1 MAIVFV
7 TVKTESFTFWVN
19 VYIRVGSQ
27 GLLTWVNSLT
37 TKLVSI
43 KPPGWKTGLGLFTTL
58 LKILKD
64 TLKIA
69 MVNTSNSMLKWFF
82 LNKSKILC

>member
-7 TVKTESFTFWVN
+7 TVKTEFFNFWVN
-19 VYIRVGSQ
+19 VYIRIGWPRLVDLVELS
-27 GLLTWVNSLT
+27 VN
-37 TKLVSI
+37 KVSVN
-43 KPPGWKTGLGLFTTL
+43 KASRVEKGVELFTTL

-69 MVNTSNSMLKWFF
+69 VVNTSNSMLKCFF
-82 LNKSKILC
+82 LNK